1 MIKKTLVLGASEN
14 PTRYSNIAIKRL
26 LSKGIDVVAIGNKP
40 GLVEGVVIYKEKIS
54 VISVDTITLYLAA
67 KNQKEYY
74 EYILSLKPKRVLFNP
89 GTENEELENLLTENN
104 IDFERACTLVLL
116 SIGEY

>member
-26 LSKGIDVVAIGNKP
+26 LSKGIEVVAVGNKT
-40 GLVEGVVIYKEKIS
+40 GIVDGVIIYTDKINFLN
-54 VISVDTITLYLAA
+54 VDTITLYLGA

-74 EYILSLKPKRVLFNP
+74 EYILSLNPKRVLFNP
-89 GTENEELENLLTENN
+89 GTENVEFEKRLRDAGIQTEQS
-104 IDFERACTLVLL
+104 CTLVLL
-116 SIGEY
+116 ATNQY

>member
-1 MIKKTLVLGASEN
+1 MTKKTLVLGASEN

-26 LSKGIDVVAIGNKP
+26 LSKGIDVVTIGNKS
-40 GLVEGVVIYKEKIS
+40 GLVEGVVIYKEKINFLG
-54 VISVDTITLYLAA
+54 IDTITLYLGA
-67 KNQKEYY
+67 KIQKEYY
-74 EYILSLKPKRVLFNP
+74 EYILSLNPNRVLFNP

-104 IDFERACTLVLL
+104 IYFERACMLVLL